1 MNIGD
6 KIRIK
11 NNLEEE
17 LLNLGFTKSS
27 SKGMQERFANT
38 KQEVLSTW
46 TDEDSGQKYVTV
58 DMCCEVPIQCVEVI
72 N

>member
-27 SKGMQERFANT
+27 SKGMYERFANT
-38 KQEVLSTW
+38 EQDILSTW